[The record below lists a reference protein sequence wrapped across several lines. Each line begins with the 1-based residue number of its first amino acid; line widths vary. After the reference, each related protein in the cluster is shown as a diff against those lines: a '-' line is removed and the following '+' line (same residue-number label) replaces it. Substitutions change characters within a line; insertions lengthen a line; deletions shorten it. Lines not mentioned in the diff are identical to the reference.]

1 MGMTSL
7 CDLSYYSIRKQEKT
21 RTFLVEETGKMCYHR
36 KKNPQEEMRMNLNAF
51 MPTKLVTGAGCV
63 RASGKELAKLGK
75 VCLIV
80 TGKHSAKVNGALQ
93 DVTDTL
99 AANGQTW
106 VLYDE
111 IGQNPRLTDCM
122 AAAKLAA
129 EAHADF
135 VLGIGGGSALDAAK
149 CIAVLAA
156 NPGLTQAQLYAFDWA
171 NAPLKIVAVGTT
183 AGTGSEV
190 TKVSVIT
197 TPEGRKK
204 SFHHEAIFPT
214 LALGDPSYTLSLP
227 PMVTRATMV
236 DVLAHCAESFFSRA
250 ANHISRVYAVEGIRL
265 LLPVFRMMAERGF
278 DNLDYATRETLYFAS
293 IYGGLAINVT
303 GTCFPHTMG
312 YLLTEAFGIPHGT
325 ACAVFQKDFYEYN
338 KSVVPGLAAEY
349 LERIGCSE
357 AEYLSLIEKLTP
369 PCHVTMEEAC
379 IAEAHSRWIHN
390 GSIEKCQGVFDAD
403 MADEILRRKFGA

>member
-1 MGMTSL
+1 
-7 CDLSYYSIRKQEKT
+7 
-21 RTFLVEETGKMCYHR
+21 
-36 KKNPQEEMRMNLNAF
+36 MNLNAF
-51 MPTKLVTGAGCV
+51 MPVKLVTGAGCV
-63 RASGKELAKLGK
+63 RASAKELAKLGK

-80 TGKHSAKVNGALQ
+80 TGKNSAKGSGALQ

-99 AANGQTW
+99 DLNGQSW
-106 VLYDE
+106 LVFEE
-111 IGQNPRLTDCM
+111 IGPNPKLTDCM
-122 AAAKLAA
+122 AAAEKAIAA
-129 EAHADF
+129 GADF

-149 CIAVLAA
+149 CIAVLSA
-156 NPGLTQAQLYAFDWA
+156 NPGLTQTQLYAFDWA
-171 NAPLKIVAVGTT
+171 NSPLKIVAVGTN

-197 TPEGRKK
+197 TPDGRKK
-204 SFHHEAIFPT
+204 SFHNEAIFPV
-214 LALGDPSYTLSLP
+214 LALGDPTYTMSLP

-250 ANHISRVYAVEGIRL
+250 ANHISRIFAVEGIRL
-265 LLPVFRMMAERGF
+265 LLPVFRMMAENGC
-278 DNLDYATRETLYFAS
+278 DNLDYATREKLYCAS

-338 KSVVPGLAAEY
+338 KTVVPELAAEY

-357 AEYLSLIEKLTP
+357 EEYLRLIEKLTP
-369 PCHVTMEEAC
+369 PCEITMSEAL
-379 IAEAHSRWIHN
+379 IAESHSRWINN
-390 GSIEKCQGVFDAD
+390 GSMAKCQGVFSAE
-403 MADEILRRKFGA
+403 MADAVLHRKFHT

>member
-1 MGMTSL
+1 
-7 CDLSYYSIRKQEKT
+7 
-21 RTFLVEETGKMCYHR
+21 
-36 KKNPQEEMRMNLNAF
+36 MNLNAF
-51 MPTKLVTGAGCV
+51 MPVKLMTGAGCV
-63 RASGKELAKLGK
+63 RAGAKELAKLGK

-80 TGKHSAKVNGALQ
+80 TGKNSAKTSGALQ

-99 AANGQTW
+99 DLNGQKW
-106 VLYDE
+106 LQFDE

-122 AAAKLAA
+122 AAAEKAIAA
-129 EAHADF
+129 GADF

-171 NAPLKIVAVGTT
+171 NPPLKIVAVGTT

-197 TPEGRKK
+197 TPDGRKK
-204 SFHHEAIFPT
+204 SFHHEAIFPV
-214 LALGDPSYTLSLP
+214 LALGDPTYTMSLP

-250 ANHISRVYAVEGIRL
+250 ANHISRMFAVEGIRL
-265 LLPVFRMMAERGF
+265 LLPVFRAMAENGCE
-278 DNLDYATRETLYFAS
+278 NLDYNTREQLYCAS

-338 KSVVPGLAAEY
+338 KAVVPELAAEF
-349 LERIGCSE
+349 LERIGCGE
-357 AEYLSLIEKLTP
+357 EEYLGLIERLTP
-369 PCHVTMEEAC
+369 PCEIAMDEAR
-379 IAEAHSRWIHN
+379 IAEAHSRWINN
-390 GSIEKCQGVFDAD
+390 GSLAKCQGVFSPE
-403 MADEILRRKFGA
+403 MADDILRRKFLKK

>member
-1 MGMTSL
+1 M
-7 CDLSYYSIRKQEKT
+7 DLNS
-21 RTFLVEETGKMCYHR
+21 
-36 KKNPQEEMRMNLNAF
+36 F
-51 MPTKLVTGAGCV
+51 MPVKLVTGAGCV
-63 RASGKELAKLGK
+63 RASAKELAKLGK

-80 TGKHSAKVNGALQ
+80 TGKNSAKISGALQ

-99 AANGQTW
+99 DLNGQRW
-106 VLYDE
+106 VVFDA
-111 IGQNPRLTDCM
+111 IGQNPKLTDCM
-122 AAAKLAA
+122 AAAEKAITA
-129 EAHADF
+129 GADF

-156 NPGLTQAQLYAFDWA
+156 NPGLTQTQLYGFDWA
-171 NAPLKIVAVGTT
+171 KAPLKIVTVGTT

-197 TPEGRKK
+197 TPDGRKK

-214 LALGDPSYTLSLP
+214 LSLGDPNYTMSLP

-250 ANHISRVYAVEGIRL
+250 ANHLSRVFAVEGIRL
-265 LLPVFRMMAERGF
+265 LLPVFRTLAENSC
-278 DNLDYATRETLYFAS
+278 DELDYHTREQLYCAS

-312 YLLTEAFGIPHGT
+312 YLLTESFGIPHGT
-325 ACAVFQKDFYEYN
+325 ACAVFQKEFYEYN
-338 KSVVPGLAAEY
+338 KAVVPELAAQY

-357 AEYLSLIEKLTP
+357 EEYLRLIEKLTP
-369 PCHVTMEEAC
+369 PCEIVMDEAR
-379 IAEAHSRWIHN
+379 IAQSHNRWINN
-390 GSIEKCQGVFDAD
+390 GSLAKCQGTFSAD
-403 MADEILRRKFGA
+403 MADEVLRRKFLGK

>member
-1 MGMTSL
+1 MT
-7 CDLSYYSIRKQEKT
+7 
-21 RTFLVEETGKMCYHR
+21 
-36 KKNPQEEMRMNLNAF
+36 LNSF
-51 MPTKLVTGAGCV
+51 MPVKLITGAGCV
-63 RASGKELAKLGK
+63 RTAAKELAKLGK

-80 TGKHSAKVNGALQ
+80 TGKHSARACGALQ
-93 DVTDTL
+93 DVTNTL
-99 AANGQTW
+99 ENNGQNW

-122 AAAKLAA
+122 AAAEKAVAA
-129 EAHADF
+129 GADF

-156 NPGLTQAQLYAFDWA
+156 NPGMTQAQLYAFDWL
-171 NAPLKIVAVGTT
+171 NAPLKIAAVGTT

-197 TPEGRKK
+197 TPDGRKK
-204 SFHHEAIFPT
+204 SFHHESVFPA
-214 LALGDPSYTLSLP
+214 LSLGDPVYTMSVP
-227 PMVTRATMV
+227 PMVTRSTAV
-236 DVLAHCAESFFSRA
+236 DVLAHCAESFFSRS
-250 ANHISRVYAVEGIRL
+250 ANHISRCYAVEGIRL
-265 LLPVFRMMAERGF
+265 LLPVFRMMAEKGCK
-278 DNLDYATRETLYFAS
+278 DLDYDTREKLYCAS

-338 KSVVPGLAAEY
+338 KSVVPELAAEY

-357 AEYLSLIEKLTP
+357 EEYFRLIGKLTP
-369 PCHVTMEEAC
+369 PCEITMEEAL
-379 IAEAHSRWIHN
+379 IAQSHGRWVGN
-390 GSIEKCQGVFDAD
+390 GSMAKCQGTFTAE
-403 MADEILRRKFGA
+403 MADEILRSKFLAK